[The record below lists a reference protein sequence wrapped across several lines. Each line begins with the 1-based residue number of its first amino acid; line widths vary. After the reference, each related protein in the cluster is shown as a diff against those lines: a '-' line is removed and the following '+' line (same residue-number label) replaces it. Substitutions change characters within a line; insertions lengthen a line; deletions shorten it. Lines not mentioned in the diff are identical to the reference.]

1 MSLVIFILLV
11 LLHGFPS
18 IIMAKKYGFLLGDEG
33 WTTVGY
39 GSITT
44 SAPIEHRPWIMSSMS
59 HFILGKEDRVN
70 VDARNRDDKDLWYFQ
85 SPPIILEFRPTL
97 LMFSMM
103 SFSGDFRRPNRVQA
117 LVRLRF
123 EDGTIAEFP
132 VYQDYDGSG
141 KTFYVQFIEELWT
154 IIYDYD
160 APTIINDDAPT
171 INLSDA
177 PTINLSDAP
186 TIIYDDAQTIIYDY
200 DAPTTINDALSRPGH
215 WYKHP
220 FRLEILGDW
229 TQGWETIGLDNVE
242 II

>member
-1 MSLVIFILLV
+1 MSLVILILLV
-11 LLHGFPS
+11 LFTPFPS
-18 IIMAKKYGFLLGDEG
+18 IILAKKYGFLLGAEG

-39 GSITT
+39 GS
-44 SAPIEHRPWIMSSMS
+44 IEHRPWIMSSMS

-85 SPPIILEFRPTL
+85 SPPITLGFRPIL

-103 SFSGDFRRPNRVQA
+103 SFSGDFRRQNRVQA

-123 EDGTIAEFP
+123 EDGTVAEFP
-132 VYQDYDGSG
+132 VYEDYDGSG
-141 KTFYVQFIEELWT
+141 KTFYVQFIEELW
-154 IIYDYD
+154 
-160 APTIINDDAPT
+160 N
-171 INLSDA
+171 
-177 PTINLSDAP
+177 
-186 TIIYDDAQTIIYDY
+186 IIYDDA
-200 DAPTTINDALSRPGH
+200 PSTTINDALSRPFIGH